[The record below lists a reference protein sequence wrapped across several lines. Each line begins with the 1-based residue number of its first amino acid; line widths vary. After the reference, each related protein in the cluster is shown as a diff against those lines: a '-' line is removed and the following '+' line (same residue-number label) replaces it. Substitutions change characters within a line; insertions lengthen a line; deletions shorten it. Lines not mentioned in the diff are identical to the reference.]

1 MRINVLA
8 WRAGRQS
15 VATADGLT
23 DAAPEIGEEVRLIML
38 SSWLD
43 SDHLP

>member
-1 MRINVLA
+1 MCSLGE
-8 WRAGRQS
+8 RADKS